1 MIVFFHSTR
10 RVFME
15 MNKEFAKK
23 RLMFIQK
30 EDYNYLIYNLLL
42 ILETLGC
49 NNESTAFHD
58 FRKIAYLIDFISSSK
73 VVDNYSQDELGII
86 YSKSQLKKKL
96 LSHVLVILKNKEYI
110 DISINRVHKSFDI
123 WLIKDN
129 IPQNFLGNDIFE
141 NEIKNILC
149 LKKQIKRLRGVT
161 IKNMVD
167 CIFTTKNVLTWEI

>member
-1 MIVFFHSTR
+1 MR
-10 RVFME
+10 RVY

-42 ILETLGC
+42 ILETLSC
-49 NNESTAFHD
+49 NNESNAFHD

-73 VVDNYSQDELGII
+73 AIDDYSQDELSII

-96 LSHVLVILKNKEYI
+96 LSHVLVVLKNKEYI

-123 WLIKDN
+123 WLIREN
-129 IPQNFLGNDIFE
+129 IPQNFFDKDFFE
-141 NEIKNILC
+141 TEIKNINC
-149 LKKQIKRLRGVT
+149 LKRQIRG
-161 IKNMVD
+161 IKGTAIKTLVD
-167 CIFTTKNVLTWEI
+167 NIFTSKNVLTWEI